1 MTNLK
6 AMPTTG
12 HANCN
17 ADVANFLRE
26 MARDVEAGAH
36 GDIRQVALIMES
48 GGSANTWVAGGPCD
62 NARIVGLMSIATARF
77 IRDMQP

>member
-1 MTNLK
+1 MSNLK

-12 HANCN
+12 FANCN

-26 MARDVEAGAH
+26 MAANIEADQH
-36 GDIRQVALIMES
+36 GDIRQVALIMEFD
-48 GGSANTWVAGGPCD
+48 GEVNTWVAGGPCD

-77 IRDMQP
+77 ISEIP

>member
-6 AMPTTG
+6 AIPTTG
-12 HANCN
+12 FANCN

-26 MARDVEAGAH
+26 MAANIDAGDH
-36 GDIRQVALIMES
+36 GEMRQIALIMEFD
-48 GGSANTWVAGGPCD
+48 GEVNTWIAGGPCD
-62 NARIVGLMSIATARF
+62 NSRIAGLMSIATARF